1 MQDPIRP
8 SLTCKFTAYLP
19 RLRLSGDRKLYL
31 KRPTILVSSI
41 SKILDGGRQVGGEG
55 AVHVG
60 LKCVQVN
67 LDHLDGILE
76 VKKVEAVDEEI
87 CKFSEESTL
96 DLVVLAAGVRREK
109 RGFVLLRLRGDGL
122 PLGGHKVIN
131 LDQSREAFIQ
141 L

>member
-19 RLRLSGDRKLYL
+19 RLGLSGDRKLYL

-41 SKILDGGRQVGGEG
+41 SEILDGGRQVGGEG

-76 VKKVEAVDEEI
+76 VK
-87 CKFSEESTL
+87 
-96 DLVVLAAGVRREK
+96 
-109 RGFVLLRLRGDGL
+109 
-122 PLGGHKVIN
+122 
-131 LDQSREAFIQ
+131 
-141 L
+141 